1 MLFEKV
7 IASYFCNRGAFI
19 WYNLQR
25 WECSCVGF
33 QLPSIEKHSNEKH
46 YNSWCVNDS
55 LTVHKRIFE
64 KKECTQFSINMSNI
78 TPKQWTYNHPG
89 LRLGNL
95 TIHDIFTFIRI

>member
-95 TIHDIFTFIRI
+95 TIHDIITFIRI

>member
-7 IASYFCNRGAFI
+7 IASHFCNRCAFI

-33 QLPSIEKHSNEKH
+33 QLPSIEKHSNEKQ
-46 YNSWCVNDS
+46 YNSWCVIDS
-55 LTVHKRIFE
+55 LPVHKRIFE
-64 KKECTQFSINMSNI
+64 KKNAHNSLNMSNI

-89 LRLGNL
+89 LRLGNF

>member
-55 LTVHKRIFE
+55 LTVHKRISE

>member
-1 MLFEKV
+1 MLFGKV

>member
-7 IASYFCNRGAFI
+7 IASHFCNRGAFI

-55 LTVHKRIFE
+55 LTVHKRIWK